1 MPCSSLMMSDLS
13 RCGLISCSSSVGVS
27 LMLTGPCPF
36 CGQQHIH
43 GGTAELQPG
52 DSAGSR
58 VPHCVQQSID
68 GKRDYVLVVAG
79 PGQIECPPPVKHSIS
94 AAHRVGNRP
103 PRRAPAATCCARPIE
118 PTSSPGRP
126 SSSPCAGFGEPQS
139 PRAWLGCGG
148 VWCGAQVYSWGAGC
162 GAARTDGVESCQSA
176 SPIGRVLAGA
186 KLVQRTSVRG
196 APRMFRDANS
206 CRSHPFNRV
215 L

>member
-58 VPHCVQQSID
+58 VPHCVQESID

-79 PGQIECPPPVKHSIS
+79 PGQIEWPTTCQALNQRGTPCRKPPTTTGTGRDVLCKTHRADFQSRTAFEQPVRWI
-94 AAHRVGNRP
+94 R
-103 PRRAPAATCCARPIE
+103 
-118 PTSSPGRP
+118 
-126 SSSPCAGFGEPQS
+126 
-139 PRAWLGCGG
+139 
-148 VWCGAQVYSWGAGC
+148 
-162 GAARTDGVESCQSA
+162 
-176 SPIGRVLAGA
+176 
-186 KLVQRTSVRG
+186 
-196 APRMFRDANS
+196 
-206 CRSHPFNRV
+206 
-215 L
+215 